1 MFTSGFA
8 DNTPITGVSSHL
20 LINISPFPAIRL
32 TSTGNR
38 NILLKSDR
46 TIWGG
51 TVIASDELLN
61 RIAEVLKAMADPT
74 RLKILHSLHN
84 GERCVSDI
92 LEVVGGSQ
100 ANVSKHLS
108 VLKRAGLVDCR
119 RSGLN
124 VYYRIIDE
132 GVFTICRNV
141 CDSLESRAD
150 HDRQTILRGRR
161 EVMELETGKKVKA

>member
-1 MFTSGFA
+1 MLHSHGLTALEEESILPPG
-8 DNTPITGVSSHL
+8 DEENYGDGVSES
-20 LINISPFPAIRL
+20 IM
-32 TSTGNR
+32 
-38 NILLKSDR
+38 
-46 TIWGG
+46 
-51 TVIASDELLN
+51 VIASDELLH

-74 RLKILHSLHN
+74 RLKVLHSLQV

-92 LEVVGGSQ
+92 LSVVGGSQ

-119 RSGLN
+119 RDGLN

-141 CDSLESRAD
+141 CDSLE
-150 HDRQTILRGRR
+150 DRLDREHQTVVEGRQHWEGRGAERR
-161 EVMELETGKKVKA
+161 

>member
-1 MFTSGFA
+1 M
-8 DNTPITGVSSHL
+8 
-20 LINISPFPAIRL
+20 
-32 TSTGNR
+32 
-38 NILLKSDR
+38 
-46 TIWGG
+46 
-51 TVIASDELLN
+51 IASDELLN

-74 RLKILHSLHN
+74 RLKILHCLHN

-124 VYYRIIDE
+124 VYYRIVDE

-141 CDSLESRAD
+141 CDSLEIRVD
-150 HDRQTILRGRR
+150 HERQTILQ
-161 EVMELETGKKVKA
+161 GKQEIADVEAGNKIKA

>member
-1 MFTSGFA
+1 M
-8 DNTPITGVSSHL
+8 
-20 LINISPFPAIRL
+20 
-32 TSTGNR
+32 
-38 NILLKSDR
+38 
-46 TIWGG
+46 
-51 TVIASDELLN
+51 IASDELLN

-74 RLKILHSLHN
+74 RLKILHCLHN

-124 VYYRIIDE
+124 VYYRIVDE

-141 CDSLESRAD
+141 CDSLELRIETE
-150 HDRQTILRGRR
+150 HQTIIEGRLQ
-161 EVMELETGKKVKA
+161 MEEAETSNKA

>member
-1 MFTSGFA
+1 M
-8 DNTPITGVSSHL
+8 
-20 LINISPFPAIRL
+20 
-32 TSTGNR
+32 
-38 NILLKSDR
+38 
-46 TIWGG
+46 
-51 TVIASDELLN
+51 IASDELLN

-124 VYYRIIDE
+124 VYYRIIDD

-141 CDSLESRAD
+141 CDSLELRVD
-150 HDRQTILRGRR
+150 HERRTILQGK
-161 EVMELETGKKVKA
+161 MEIADVEAGNKIKA

>member
-1 MFTSGFA
+1 M
-8 DNTPITGVSSHL
+8 
-20 LINISPFPAIRL
+20 
-32 TSTGNR
+32 
-38 NILLKSDR
+38 
-46 TIWGG
+46 
-51 TVIASDELLN
+51 IASDELLN

-74 RLKILHSLHN
+74 RLKILHSIHN

-124 VYYRIIDE
+124 VYYRIIDD

-141 CDSLESRAD
+141 CDSLELRI
-150 HDRQTILRGRR
+150 DREHQTILEGRLQ
-161 EVMELETGKKVKA
+161 MEEAEAETSKV

>member
-1 MFTSGFA
+1 M
-8 DNTPITGVSSHL
+8 
-20 LINISPFPAIRL
+20 
-32 TSTGNR
+32 
-38 NILLKSDR
+38 
-46 TIWGG
+46 
-51 TVIASDELLN
+51 IASDELLT

-74 RLKILHSLHN
+74 RLKILHSIHDD
-84 GERCVSDI
+84 ERCVSDI

-124 VYYRIIDE
+124 VFYRIIDE

-141 CDSLESRAD
+141 CDSLE
-150 HDRQTILRGRR
+150 LRIESEHEAIIQGRR
-161 EVMELETGKKVKA
+161 QIEDAEIVKT

>member
-1 MFTSGFA
+1 M
-8 DNTPITGVSSHL
+8 
-20 LINISPFPAIRL
+20 
-32 TSTGNR
+32 
-38 NILLKSDR
+38 
-46 TIWGG
+46 
-51 TVIASDELLN
+51 IASDELLN

-74 RLKILHSLHN
+74 RLKILHSLHH

-119 RSGLN
+119 RDGLN
-124 VYYRIIDE
+124 VFYRIIDE

-141 CDSLESRAD
+141 CDSLELRV
-150 HDRQTILRGRR
+150 DREHQTIVAGRQ
-161 EVMELETGKKVKA
+161 EIIDTVESTP

>member
-1 MFTSGFA
+1 
-8 DNTPITGVSSHL
+8 
-20 LINISPFPAIRL
+20 
-32 TSTGNR
+32 
-38 NILLKSDR
+38 
-46 TIWGG
+46 
-51 TVIASDELLN
+51 VIASDELLN

-74 RLKILHSLHN
+74 RLKILHSLHY

-92 LEVVGGSQ
+92 LEIVGGSQ

-119 RSGLN
+119 RDGLN

-141 CDSLESRAD
+141 CDSLELRI
-150 HDRQTILRGRR
+150 DREHQAILKGR
-161 EVMELETGKKVKA
+161 LEIEQAGTTNES

>member
-1 MFTSGFA
+1 MANETM
-8 DNTPITGVSSHL
+8 
-20 LINISPFPAIRL
+20 
-32 TSTGNR
+32 
-38 NILLKSDR
+38 
-46 TIWGG
+46 WEG

-74 RLKILHSLHN
+74 RLTILHCIHH
-84 GERCVSDI
+84 GEQCVSDI

-124 VYYRIIDE
+124 VFYRIIDE

-141 CDSLESRAD
+141 CDSLELRL
-150 HDRQTILRGRR
+150 DREHRTVLEGRQQ
-161 EVMELETGKKVKA
+161 MEDAEITKV

>member
-1 MFTSGFA
+1 M
-8 DNTPITGVSSHL
+8 
-20 LINISPFPAIRL
+20 
-32 TSTGNR
+32 
-38 NILLKSDR
+38 
-46 TIWGG
+46 
-51 TVIASDELLN
+51 IASDELLL
-61 RIAEVLKAMADPT
+61 RIADVLKAMADPT
-74 RLKILHSLHN
+74 RLKILHSLQQ

-124 VYYRIIDE
+124 VYYRIVDE

-141 CDSLESRAD
+141 CDSLEIRVD
-150 HDRQTILRGRR
+150 HERQTILQ
-161 EVMELETGKKVKA
+161 GKQEIADVEAGNKIKA

>member
-1 MFTSGFA
+1 M
-8 DNTPITGVSSHL
+8 
-20 LINISPFPAIRL
+20 
-32 TSTGNR
+32 
-38 NILLKSDR
+38 
-46 TIWGG
+46 
-51 TVIASDELLN
+51 IASDELLN

-74 RLKILHSLHN
+74 RLKILHCIHN

-141 CDSLESRAD
+141 CDSLE
-150 HDRQTILRGRR
+150 LRIESEHEAIIQGRR
-161 EVMELETGKKVKA
+161 QIEDAEIAKT

>member
-1 MFTSGFA
+1 M
-8 DNTPITGVSSHL
+8 
-20 LINISPFPAIRL
+20 
-32 TSTGNR
+32 
-38 NILLKSDR
+38 
-46 TIWGG
+46 
-51 TVIASDELLN
+51 IASDELLN

-74 RLKILHSLHN
+74 RLKILYSLHN

-124 VYYRIIDE
+124 VYYRIIDD

-141 CDSLESRAD
+141 CDSLELRVD
-150 HDRQTILRGRR
+150 HERRTILQGK
-161 EVMELETGKKVKA
+161 MEIADVEAGNKGKA